1 MSAQHPHNC
10 VSNACLQGTSRG
22 GANIK
27 EIVRRIDLWGL
38 DMVFVVGGNGGN
50 AAADAIQRE
59 VEKQGVRCVVAGVPK
74 SIDNDI
80 LLVSQLSWPMIHA
93 AVCNRAFIV
102 PPPMLIPL
110 RSVAHC
116 KAPAASGSVDQ
127 PPRAGAVRGAWFGC
141 CVLRMQWRGGRQRQ
155 QAVQQVLNAVC
166 QCGCTLSQ
174 KKGTLARLTE
184 ITGLAAPVYPQ
195 HRALSDAPLCS

>member
-1 MSAQHPHNC
+1 VC
-10 VSNACLQGTSRG
+10 LILQGTSRG

-80 LLVSQLSWPMIHA
+80 LLVSCRSSGCYRHQLSPRDVDSSSSRA
-93 AVCNRAFIV
+93 AC
-102 PPPMLIPL
+102 M
-110 RSVAHC
+110 
-116 KAPAASGSVDQ
+116 
-127 PPRAGAVRGAWFGC
+127 
-141 CVLRMQWRGGRQRQ
+141 
-155 QAVQQVLNAVC
+155 
-166 QCGCTLSQ
+166 
-174 KKGTLARLTE
+174 
-184 ITGLAAPVYPQ
+184 
-195 HRALSDAPLCS
+195 